1 MVGTTPTV
9 LESNWDVADH
19 DYTKGSH
26 TKNDL
31 HLSLTPAEDDLIT
44 QLTKAMDQ
52 VPEISVKD
60 TSPEGVTISVDEV
73 TPQTGEIA
81 TPDILKELLDF
92 GWFENDGTLEGSHG
106 ASKELNTTPVKETL
120 PPCGER
126 AASPITKEQILDFLQ
141 DKMLSP
147 SHSSTTE
154 SESGYD
160 SVTSPRSLGSPETID
175 LTSPRPSGSPDE
187 DTLDQAME
195 LDDSFN
201 ELFPSLF

>member
-31 HLSLTPAEDDLIT
+31 NLSLTPAEDDLIT
-44 QLTKAMDQ
+44 QLTRAMDQ

-60 TSPEGVTISVDEV
+60 TSPEGVTISLDDAA
-73 TPQTGEIA
+73 PQTDSLA
-81 TPDILKELLDF
+81 TPDILKELLD
-92 GWFENDGTLEGSHG
+92 GWFESNVEAQEGSQG
-106 ASKELNTTPVKETL
+106 ANQELNTSPVKEENLQPTN
-120 PPCGER
+120 ER

-141 DKMLSP
+141 DKMQSP
-147 SHSSTTE
+147 SHGSSTE

-160 SVTSPRSLGSPETID
+160 SITSPRSLGSPEMID
-175 LTSPRPSGSPDE
+175 LTSPRSLGSPE
-187 DTLDQAME
+187 PLDQEME
-195 LDDSFN
+195 LDDSFS

>member
-26 TKNDL
+26 TKNEL
-31 HLSLTPAEDDLIT
+31 NLSLTPAEDDLIT

-60 TSPEGVTISVDEV
+60 TSPEGVTISVDDV
-73 TPQTGEIA
+73 APQTDDIA

-92 GWFENDGTLEGSHG
+92 GWFESNAETQEENQG
-106 ASKELNTTPVKETL
+106 ASQLNTAPVKEDLQSTN
-120 PPCGER
+120 ER

-147 SHSSTTE
+147 SHGSSTE

-160 SVTSPRSLGSPETID
+160 SITSPRSLGSPETID
-175 LTSPRPSGSPDE
+175 LTSPRPLGSPE
-187 DTLDQAME
+187 PLDQAME